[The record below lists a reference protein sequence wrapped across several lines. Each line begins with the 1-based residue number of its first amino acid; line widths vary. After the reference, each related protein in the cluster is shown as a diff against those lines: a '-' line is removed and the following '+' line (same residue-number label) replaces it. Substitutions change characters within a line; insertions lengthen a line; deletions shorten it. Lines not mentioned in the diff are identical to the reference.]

1 MQEKTELKR
10 TLSMRNLII
19 FGMITMSPLAPFQV
33 FGSVSQAS
41 YGMVP
46 LVYLI
51 GATLMFFTALSYAR
65 FSKEFPVAG
74 SLYSYVGKGINPH
87 VGFVGGWTM
96 LSDYMFVPALLVLFS
111 STWLNALFPD
121 LNTFIIAVVMIII
134 TGLINMKGI
143 ELNAKVNTTL
153 FWIQIVAVVL
163 FVAMAIK
170 WVFIDGLGFGGLSL
184 MPIFQAEHLSWSFVA
199 SATSMILLG
208 FVGFDGISTLAEET
222 KNPQKV
228 VGRAT
233 VIALVTTAMIF
244 FVQSYLASLAHVSYL
259 DLDPDMALFDIA
271 REIGGYWFY
280 VALIII
286 NVVAIGIAVTLNIQS
301 AFSRVL
307 FSMGRDNVIPG
318 SKILAKLHPK
328 YKTPVN
334 AIIFSM
340 IVSLIFISTLSIG
353 TIVSFVNFG
362 AVTAFGVLNLALIIH
377 FYFKKKERGVKGF
390 FFHLLFP
397 FIGFAVCAFVWTG
410 FDKLTMTVG
419 LSWIL
424 VGATIGFIKSNGYK
438 KSGPTIENL

>member
-1 MQEKTELKR
+1 MQQTELKR
-10 TLSMRNLII
+10 SLSMKNLII

-51 GATLMFFTALSYAR
+51 GAILMFFTALSYAR
-65 FSKEFPVAG
+65 FSKDYPVAG
-74 SLYSYVGKGINPH
+74 SLYTYVSKGINPH

-121 LNTFIIAVVMIII
+121 LNTFIIAVVMIVI
-134 TGLINMKGI
+134 TGLINIKGV

-153 FWIQIVAVVL
+153 FWLQIVAVVA
-163 FVAMAIK
+163 FVGLAIK
-170 WVFIDGLGFGGLSL
+170 FVFIDGLGFGGFSIL
-184 MPIFQAEHLSWSFVA
+184 PIFQAEHISWSFVA

-222 KNPQKV
+222 KNPQKTI
-228 VGRAT
+228 GKAT
-233 VIALVTTAMIF
+233 VLALVTTAMIF
-244 FVQSYLASLAHVSYL
+244 FVQSYLASLAHKNYM
-259 DLDPDMALFDIA
+259 DLNPDMALFDIA

-286 NVVAIGIAVTLNIQS
+286 NVVAIGIAVTLNIQAS
-301 AFSRVL
+301 FSRVL
-307 FSMGRDNVIPG
+307 YSMGRDNAIPG
-318 SKILAKLHPK
+318 SKFLGTLHPK
-328 YKTPVN
+328 FKTPVN

-340 IVSLIFISTLSIG
+340 LVSVVFISTLSLG

-362 AVTAFGVLNLALIIH
+362 AVTAFAVLNLALIIH

-424 VGATIGFIKSNGYK
+424 VGAVIGFIKSKGYK
-438 KSGPTIENL
+438 QAGPNIENM

>member
-1 MQEKTELKR
+1 
-10 TLSMRNLII
+10 
-19 FGMITMSPLAPFQV
+19 MITMSPLAPFQV

-51 GATLMFFTALSYAR
+51 GAILMFFTALSYAR
-65 FSKEFPVAG
+65 FSKDYPVAG
-74 SLYSYVGKGINPH
+74 SLYTYVSKGINPH

-121 LNTFIIAVVMIII
+121 LNTFIIAVVMIVI
-134 TGLINMKGI
+134 TGLINIKGV

-153 FWIQIVAVVL
+153 FWLQIVAVVA
-163 FVAMAIK
+163 FVGLAIK
-170 WVFIDGLGFGGLSL
+170 FVFIDGLGFGGFSIL
-184 MPIFQAEHLSWSFVA
+184 PIFQAEHISWSFVA

-222 KNPQKV
+222 KNPQKTI
-228 VGRAT
+228 GKAT
-233 VIALVTTAMIF
+233 VLALVTTAMIF
-244 FVQSYLASLAHVSYL
+244 FVQSYLASLAHKNYM
-259 DLDPDMALFDIA
+259 DLNPDMALFDIA

-280 VALIII
+280 VALIFI
-286 NVVAIGIAVTLNIQS
+286 NVVAIGIAVTLNIQAS
-301 AFSRVL
+301 FSRVL
-307 FSMGRDNVIPG
+307 YSMGRDNVIPG
-318 SKILAKLHPK
+318 SKFLGTLHPK
-328 YKTPVN
+328 FKTPVN

-340 IVSLIFISTLSIG
+340 LVSVIFISTLSLG

-362 AVTAFGVLNLALIIH
+362 AVTAFAVLNLALIIH
-377 FYFKKKERGVKGF
+377 FYFKKKQRGVKGF

-424 VGATIGFIKSNGYK
+424 VGAVIGFIKSKGYK
-438 KSGPTIENL
+438 QAGPNIDNM

>member
-51 GATLMFFTALSYAR
+51 GAVLMFFTALSYAR

-121 LNTFIIAVVMIII
+121 LNTLAIAIGMIVL
-134 TGLINMKGI
+134 TGLINIKGI

-153 FWIQIVAVVL
+153 FWLQIAAFVV

-170 WVFIDGLGFGGLSL
+170 FVFIDGLGMGGFSIK
-184 MPIFQAEHLSWSFVA
+184 PFFQPEHLSWGFVA

-222 KNPQKV
+222 KNPQKT
-228 VGRAT
+228 VGKAT
-233 VIALVTTAMIF
+233 VLALVTTAMLF
-244 FVQSYLASLAHVSYL
+244 LVQSYLASLAHTNYM

-280 VALIII
+280 VILIFI
-286 NVVAIGIAVTLNIQS
+286 NVLAIGIAVTLNIQS

-328 YKTPVN
+328 FKTPVN

-340 IVSLIFISTLSIG
+340 IISTIIVLTVSIA
-353 TIVSFVNFG
+353 TIASFVNFG
-362 AVTAFGVLNLALIIH
+362 AVTAFGVLNLAVIIH
-377 FYFKKKERGVKGF
+377 FFIRKKERGVRGF

-397 FIGFAVCAFVWTG
+397 LIGFLVCAFVWTG
-410 FDKLTMTVG
+410 FDKFTLTVG
-419 LSWIL
+419 LSWIA
-424 VGATIGFIKSNGYK
+424 VGIVIGFVKSKGYK
-438 KSGPTIENL
+438 NSGPTIENL

>member
-1 MQEKTELKR
+1 MQQTELKR
-10 TLSMRNLII
+10 SLSMKNLII

-51 GATLMFFTALSYAR
+51 GAILMFFTALSYAR
-65 FSKEFPVAG
+65 FSKDYPVAG
-74 SLYSYVGKGINPH
+74 SLYTYVSKGINPH

-121 LNTFIIAVVMIII
+121 LNTFIIAVVMIVI
-134 TGLINMKGI
+134 TGLINIKGV

-153 FWIQIVAVVL
+153 FWLQIVAVVA
-163 FVAMAIK
+163 FVGLAIK
-170 WVFIDGLGFGGLSL
+170 FVFIDGLGFGGFSIL
-184 MPIFQAEHLSWSFVA
+184 PIFQAEHISWSFVA

-222 KNPQKV
+222 KNPQKTI
-228 VGRAT
+228 GKAT
-233 VIALVTTAMIF
+233 VLALVTTAMIF
-244 FVQSYLASLAHVSYL
+244 FVQSYLASLAHKNYM
-259 DLDPDMALFDIA
+259 DLNPDMALFDIA

-280 VALIII
+280 VALIFI
-286 NVVAIGIAVTLNIQS
+286 NVVAIGIAVTLNIQAS
-301 AFSRVL
+301 FSRVL
-307 FSMGRDNVIPG
+307 YSMGRDNVIPG
-318 SKILAKLHPK
+318 SKFLGTLHPK
-328 YKTPVN
+328 FKTPVN

-340 IVSLIFISTLSIG
+340 LVSVIFISTLSLG

-362 AVTAFGVLNLALIIH
+362 AVTAFAVLNLALIIH
-377 FYFKKKERGVKGF
+377 FYFKKKQRGVKGF

-424 VGATIGFIKSNGYK
+424 VGAVIGFIKSKGYK
-438 KSGPTIENL
+438 QAGPNIDNM